1 MQTTFIYARPNGS
14 PVCTPNYEFGRTMLR
29 KWFNR
34 PLIKGKLKISWKP
47 KNFNKR

>member
-14 PVCTPNYEFGRTMLR
+14 PVCTPNADYARTMLR
-29 KWFNR
+29 QLFNR